1 MYTNSFSVIEIEGGA
16 GFTDQAITIILEP
29 FRIRILVS
37 FSEKMNLE
45 SNVVGSR
52 LSIVITFFENDI
64 KQIKIHPEK

>member
-37 FSEKMNLE
+37 FSTKLHKNTKKVFLTNFMH
-45 SNVVGSR
+45 
-52 LSIVITFFENDI
+52 FENDI
-64 KQIKIHPEK
+64 KQIKIRQEK